1 MKQIAN
7 HSELL
12 RLDLQAHSED
22 IAPAESVESTEV
34 NTELVDNTDVTPDT
48 IQEEVSPQ
56 AQQAFRVK
64 YNKEEVEVPYDQ
76 APDYIQKGMNYDKV
90 QQRATE
96 YEQSLNRMAQLS
108 GYASVD
114 EMVQAM
120 NELEQQ
126 QQIQIEAQ
134 RMGVDEE
141 TYNQYFQP
149 VQQELT
155 TLKSQVEEFQMKEIQ
170 RQIDSELNELKQ
182 NPDFAQHE
190 QAMFDIANQY
200 GMTLKDAYEFASL
213 RALRSQLPDIQQQ
226 SKQQVLDQIKSRQ
239 GKHVETS
246 DNNVAIGLDLTPQ
259 EIEMASKMGIS
270 PEEYAKYK

>member
-7 HSELL
+7 HSDLL

-22 IAPAESVESTEV
+22 IAPTETVESTEV
-34 NTELVDNTDVTPDT
+34 NTEQVENTDVVPDT
-48 IQEEVSPQ
+48 IQEEVSTQ

-90 QQRATE
+90 QQRATD

-126 QQIQIEAQ
+126 QQIQLEAQ

>member
-7 HSELL
+7 HSDLL

-22 IAPAESVESTEV
+22 IAPTETVESTEV
-34 NTELVDNTDVTPDT
+34 NTEQVESTDVVPDT

-90 QQRATE
+90 QQRATD
-96 YEQSLNRMAQLS
+96 YEQSLTRMAQLS

-126 QQIQIEAQ
+126 QQIQLEAQ

-259 EIEMASKMGIS
+259 EIEMASKMGIT

>member
-7 HSELL
+7 HSDLL

-22 IAPAESVESTEV
+22 IAPTETVESTEV
-34 NTELVDNTDVTPDT
+34 KTEQVENTDVVPDT

-90 QQRATE
+90 QQRATD

-126 QQIQIEAQ
+126 QQIQLEAQ

-182 NPDFAQHE
+182 DPDFAQHE

-259 EIEMASKMGIS
+259 EIEMASKMGIT